1 MTIINDCPRPLGRR
15 GALGR
20 QATNSNKVA
29 TCSLAR
35 EAESDYTTTASGRRP
50 AHLGNIGS
58 EALALVAR
66 PFSSGIGA
74 KLWGQTMPQQVDD
87 DRYRDLLPS
96 LEGHFASLLA
106 RHKEAVGRTEW
117 SYHQFLPFEAPRAN
131 ATERSSLS
139 ATAYLA
145 VETALLTEVNLPW
158 YTAGLSGGLAGC
170 PGPIQE
176 FVHVWTS
183 EEDQHATL
191 LESYLLLTDSGDHAA
206 RARLR
211 KAIIATGWSH
221 SLAGPFEG
229 IVYTAIQEAATR
241 TFYLCA
247 ARACGE
253 EHPALAAALRR
264 IAKDETL
271 HMAFY
276 RDVVKAHLD
285 LEPGYLRPLAAVM
298 LRFEMPW
305 SASVL
310 RDFAERR
317 TLLAA
322 RGVFRLSDYLDEVVQ
337 PLWSYWGL
345 DGRSPLGEEVQSA
358 LVQLRRYRAALR
370 KFARSETGR
379 ADDWGALPPGST
391 AS

>member
-1 MTIINDCPRPLGRR
+1 
-15 GALGR
+15 
-20 QATNSNKVA
+20 
-29 TCSLAR
+29 
-35 EAESDYTTTASGRRP
+35 
-50 AHLGNIGS
+50 
-58 EALALVAR
+58 
-66 PFSSGIGA
+66 
-74 KLWGQTMPQQVDD
+74 MPQQVEN

-106 RHKEAVGRTEW
+106 RHKESTGKSEW
-117 SYHQFLPFEAPRAN
+117 PYHEFLPFEAFRAN
-131 ATERSSLS
+131 TIERPSLS
-139 ATAYLA
+139 GTAYLA

-158 YTAGLSGGLAGC
+158 YTAGLSHGLAGC

-176 FVHVWTS
+176 FVRVWTS

-191 LESYLLLTDSGDHAA
+191 LESYLLLTDSGDHGA
-206 RARLR
+206 RARSR
-211 KAIIATGWSH
+211 KAMIANGWNH
-221 SLAGPFEG
+221 TLAGPFEG
-229 IVYTAIQEAATR
+229 MVYTAIQEAATR

-247 ARACGE
+247 ARACGD

-285 LEPGYLRPLAAVM
+285 LESGYLRPLAAVM

-310 RDFAERR
+310 RDFEERR
-317 TLLAA
+317 ALLAA

-345 DGRSPLGEEVQSA
+345 DSRSPLGEETRSA

-370 KFARSETGR
+370 KIAKSERRFTHDVR
-379 ADDWGALPPGST
+379 VLSAGST
-391 AS
+391 TAI

>member
-1 MTIINDCPRPLGRR
+1 
-15 GALGR
+15 
-20 QATNSNKVA
+20 
-29 TCSLAR
+29 
-35 EAESDYTTTASGRRP
+35 
-50 AHLGNIGS
+50 
-58 EALALVAR
+58 
-66 PFSSGIGA
+66 
-74 KLWGQTMPQQVDD
+74 MPQQVDD

-106 RHKEAVGRTEW
+106 RHNEAAGRTEW
-117 SYHQFLPFEAPRAN
+117 SYHQFLPFEAFRAN
-131 ATERSSLS
+131 AIERPSLS

-158 YTAGLSGGLAGC
+158 YTAGLSRGLAAC

-176 FVHVWTS
+176 FVRVWTS
-183 EEDQHATL
+183 EEDKHATL
-191 LESYLLLTDSGDHAA
+191 LESYLLLTDNGDHGA
-206 RARLR
+206 RARSR
-211 KAIIATGWSH
+211 KAMIAAGWSH

-229 IVYTAIQEAATR
+229 MVYTAIQEAATR
-241 TFYLCA
+241 TFYLFA

-253 EHPALAAALRR
+253 GHPALAAALRR

-285 LEPGYLRPLAAVM
+285 LDSGYLRPLAAVM

-310 RDFAERR
+310 RDFEERR
-317 TLLAA
+317 PLLAA

-345 DGRSPLGEEVQSA
+345 DGFSSQGEEMHSA

-370 KFARSETGR
+370 KFARSETGSV
-379 ADDWGALPPGST
+379 DDLRALPAGST

>member
-1 MTIINDCPRPLGRR
+1 
-15 GALGR
+15 
-20 QATNSNKVA
+20 
-29 TCSLAR
+29 
-35 EAESDYTTTASGRRP
+35 
-50 AHLGNIGS
+50 
-58 EALALVAR
+58 
-66 PFSSGIGA
+66 
-74 KLWGQTMPQQVDD
+74 MPDRVDD
-87 DRYRDLLPS
+87 DRYCHLLPS

-106 RHKEAVGRTEW
+106 RHKEAVAKTEW
-117 SYHQFLPFEAPRAN
+117 SYHQFLPWEVRAN
-131 ATERSSLS
+131 AIERPSLS

-158 YTAGLSGGLAGC
+158 YTAGLSRGLASC
-170 PGPIQE
+170 PEPIQE
-176 FVHVWTS
+176 FVRVWTS

-191 LESYLLLTDSGDHAA
+191 LESYLLFTDGGDHGA
-206 RARLR
+206 RARSR
-211 KAIIATGWSH
+211 KAMIAAGWTH
-221 SLAGPFEG
+221 TLAGPFEG
-229 IVYTAIQEAATR
+229 MVYTAIQEAATR

-247 ARACGE
+247 ARVCGE

-285 LEPGYLRPLAAVM
+285 LDPGYLRPLAAVM

-310 RDFAERR
+310 RDFEERR
-317 TLLAA
+317 ALLAA

-345 DGRSPLGEEVQSA
+345 DNRVSQNEETRKA
-358 LVQLRRYRAALR
+358 HAQLRRYRAALR
-370 KFARSETGR
+370 KFVRSEARS
-379 ADDWGALPPGST
+379 AT
-391 AS
+391 AAEAPAAVP